1 MTVKDAFALVRTS
14 YKNGRLPHAFILAG
28 EPRGAGT
35 SLATDICRMLLCR
48 ETNAKLQPSDLRPQ
62 PLPCGVC
69 ADCDLVGRRAHA
81 DTLWVEPEKKSRVIG
96 VDTVRDTILPWAVA
110 GSYPG
115 GWKICVM
122 LFADRLNESAANA
135 FLKTLEEPAER
146 TLFLLVTDSPEN
158 LLPTVISRCQR
169 INLSEG
175 RCPPAEPWR
184 SKTQEILAKH
194 STASALRVYAT
205 AGSLVSLFDEIKEQ
219 AEELGKEQRK
229 NSEIE
234 EDAET
239 SAAWVSA
246 RAKEMRAAVF
256 ATIKE
261 WYRDILIVTTSSS
274 SDDRDDG
281 PLFNEEHAEIIAEK
295 AATCDPKLAIQFVK
309 MTNEMMSQIENRNMR
324 ENLVFPYWFTWLK

>member
-1 MTVKDAFALVRTS
+1 MTPADAFALVRAS
-14 YKNGRLPHAFILAG
+14 HKNGRLPHAFILAG

-35 SLATDICRMLLCR
+35 SLAVDICRMLLCR
-48 ETNAKLQPSDLRPQ
+48 EKTLCDASTF
-62 PLPCGVC
+62 C
-69 ADCDLVGRRAHA
+69 ADCDLVERRMHA
-81 DTLWVEPEKKSRVIG
+81 DTLWIEPEKKSRVIG
-96 VDTVRDTILPWAVA
+96 VDTVRETILPWAVA
-110 GSYPG
+110 GSYSG

-135 FLKTLEEPAER
+135 FLKTLEEPAEH
-146 TLFLLVTDSPEN
+146 TLFLLVTDSPET
-158 LLPTVISRCQR
+158 LLPTILSRCQR

-175 RCPPAEPWR
+175 RRVPAEPWR
-184 SKTQEILAKH
+184 SKTQTILAAH

-205 AGSLVSLFDEIKEQ
+205 AGALVDLFDEIKTH
-219 AEELGKEQRK
+219 AEELGREQRK

-261 WYRDILIVTTSSS
+261 WYRDILVMTSCPPEKE
-274 SDDRDDG
+274 SDNRH
-281 PLFNEEHAEIIAEK
+281 FNPEYSEIIASK
-295 AATCDPKLAIQFVK
+295 AAACEPKLAIQFIK
-309 MTNEMMSQIENRNMR
+309 MTDEMMSQIENRNIR
-324 ENLVFPYWFTWLK
+324 ETLVFPYWFTWLK